1 MSLMMI
7 TATLREDAVDT
18 VDAAIET
25 LFAAV
30 EAAQPE
36 GVRYASTRLPDGVT
50 SVILL
55 QVDEGVENPLPSI
68 PESRSSSRTSA
79 GGSPGPRRRRR
90 SRSRAPTACSRPC
103 R

>member
-18 VDAAIET
+18 VDAAIES

-30 EAAQPE
+30 AAAEPE

-55 QVDEGVENPLPSI
+55 QVDEGVENPLASI
-68 PESRSSSRTSA
+68 PEFVQFQQDLRGWITGPQRRLRST
-79 GGSPGPRRRRR
+79 
-90 SRSRAPTACSRPC
+90 SRAPTTCSESC